1 MEGVVVVQKVRVRA
15 VKRVKRESVL
25 LCEAVSRSMFVI
37 ELIEIEI
44 ETLHRWRNGHN
55 TWILEEIR

>member
-1 MEGVVVVQKVRVRA
+1 MEGGVVVQKEMVIA

-25 LCEAVSRSMFVI
+25 LDEAVSKSMFVI

-44 ETLHRWRNGHN
+44 LHRWRNGYN

>member
-1 MEGVVVVQKVRVRA
+1 MVQKVMVRA

-25 LCEAVSRSMFVI
+25 LDEAVSMSMFVI

-44 ETLHRWRNGHN
+44 ETLHRWRNGYN
-55 TWILEEIR
+55 TWILEVIR